1 MTLPSALSVAALAL
15 LLQAPAQQPAP
26 SQVPEPKQ
34 GQAGKDVIWMPTPE
48 TLVERMLT
56 MAQVGP
62 RDVVYDL
69 GSGDGRLVIAAAKRG
84 AQAVGVEFN
93 PDLVAFAEERARQ
106 QGVGHGARFVQ
117 GDIFETDFSS
127 ATVVTLYL
135 LSQLNLRLRPQLLK
149 LKPGTRVVSHAFTMD
164 DWPADEVSRSEQRTA
179 YLWIVPA
186 DVQGT
191 WRFELTGAGRRRRD
205 SHTALPEARGHGGA
219 RNRRGRAARA
229 RAAGGRDPLRLRGRE
244 GRLLR
249 AVGHGRRPAHHGQL
263 QERAGEGQLQRQP
276 ALTTGRRRQRA
287 RLGVGG

>member
-26 SQVPEPKQ
+26 SQVPEPRQ

-93 PDLVAFAEERARQ
+93 PDLVAFSEERARQ
-106 QGVGHGARFVQ
+106 QGVGHGARFVT

-135 LSQLNLRLRPQLLK
+135 LSALNLRLRPQLLK

-191 WRFELTGAGRRRRD
+191 WRFELAGAGAYDVTFTQRFQKLEG
-205 SHTALPEARGHGGA
+205 TVALGTVEAG
-219 RNRRGRAARA
+219 
-229 RAAGGRDPLRLRGRE
+229 LREPVLRGDAIRFGFVDAKGAFCE
-244 GRLLR
+244 LSGTVAGPRIT
-249 AVGHGRRPAHHGQL
+249 GSFKS
-263 QERAGEGQLQRQP
+263 ERAKGSFS
-276 ALTTGRRRQRA
+276 ASRR
-287 RLGVGG
+287 